1 MEDWQQQKLH
11 CYWSD
16 VITDFSQLA
25 IINSLMLKNLQDMN
39 GLSVLIHIT
48 VF

>member
-1 MEDWQQQKLH
+1 MEDWHQQKLH

-16 VITDFSQLA
+16 VIADFSRLA

-39 GLSVLIHIT
+39 GKW
-48 VF
+48 